1 MVLEFANLMPEDL
14 PPAGLP
20 PMSDIKHLINFV
32 LGSTLPNHQA
42 YYLSLKETKEL
53 QCQVTELLER
63 GCI

>member
-1 MVLEFANLMPEDL
+1 MVLEFANLMQEDL
-14 PPAGLP
+14 PPGLP

-63 GCI
+63 GWI